1 MKINR
6 LIEAHLKFE
15 AQGLPGSFGD
25 GYLMAH
31 NRYFRQIRN
40 AALKIGFLPSS
51 AKNEAYEAFPLLHLE
66 DLLAAKTLPYT
77 NNFAAF
83 KDLTKMQLDAL
94 TWDDVHG
101 NLKQNF
107 VFHEAAHGVIRA
119 WADPLLGPHQLESQT
134 LPFQQKFVLRMLMEE
149 SFANTCELMAIV
161 DLVDSVHR
169 CFFELNS
176 YMNNFEQ
183 RTHLKNAVESIGE
196 SNVIRF
202 LFLAYLQSNFLRSG
216 IDDSQFRAMLQLV
229 ETAAADFSPG
239 FSKDPKNLKTLRALA
254 KIAFQLSD
262 RFRVQTTAFH
272 LRLAGIQ
279 TSQQQ
284 LFDFDFLKSV
294 EGPQYMKLLIQLPS
308 LLTEQ

>member
-1 MKINR
+1 VKINR

-15 AQGLPGSFGD
+15 EQGLPVSFGD

-40 AALKIGFLPSS
+40 AALKIGFRPSS
-51 AKNEAYEAFPLLHLE
+51 AQNQAYEAFPLLHLE
-66 DLLAAKTLPYT
+66 DLLLAKTLPYS

-83 KDLTKMQLDAL
+83 KALPKLQLEAL
-94 TWDDVHG
+94 TWDDVDG

-107 VFHEAAHGVIRA
+107 VFHEAAHGAIRTL
-119 WADPLLGPHQLESQT
+119 ADRLLGPYKLESQT
-134 LPFQQKFVLRMLMEE
+134 LPSQRKFVLRMLIEE

-161 DLVDSVHR
+161 DLEDSVHR

-183 RTHLKNAVESIGE
+183 RTHLKNALESIGE
-196 SNVIRF
+196 SKVIRF

-216 IDDSQFRAMLQLV
+216 IDDSQFRLMIQIV
-229 ETAAADFSPG
+229 ENTAADFSPG

-254 KIAFQLSD
+254 KVAFQLSE

-284 LFDFDFLKSV
+284 LLDFDFLETFK
-294 EGPQYMKLLIQLPS
+294 EPQPMNFLVQLPG
-308 LLTEQ
+308 LLT